1 MWSDGLLFG
10 VAVAAGAI
18 AAVSGFGIGSLL
30 TGPRS
35 DGRDRSGRRSRFCA
49 PPDRYSFSTL
59 AAREVA
65 GLPRVV
71 ELRPPARCGASAS
84 PAPSVG
90 SRGRCYSD
98 GRATLGCRFASAR
111 SCSLPAPVSCLAGRS
126 ACASKD
132 GLRGSLASSPVC
144 SAASSEIKEAFDL
157 LRCSGST
164 WTDRSSWRR
173 RPRSA

>member
-1 MWSDGLLFG
+1 MWSDGLFFG

-30 TGPRS
+30 TRVLALTVGTRVAVAAVSVPHLIGTAFRLWLL
-35 DGRDRSGRRSRFCA
+35 GKW
-49 PPDRYSFSTL
+49 PD
-59 AAREVA
+59 
-65 GLPRVV
+65 PRVLWSFGV
-71 ELRPPARCGASAS
+71 ASA
-84 PAPSVG
+84 AG
-90 SRGRCYSD
+90 G
-98 GRATLGCRFASAR
+98 
-111 SCSLPAPVSCLAGRS
+111 LAGALLQRWAGNPWLSVLFGALLLFTCASELLGWAQRS

-144 SAASSEIKEAFDL
+144 SAASSEIEEASDL